1 MRVRW
6 ARPALRDYAA
16 FGEYLLAR
24 NSAAATR
31 LARHVIALTGVL
43 VEFPRRGRPGRV
55 EGTRE
60 LIIVG
65 TPYLVAYRI
74 HAEEIVIVGFLHG
87 R

>member
-6 ARPALRDYAA
+6 ARPALRDYTAVS
-16 FGEYLLAR
+16 EYLTAR
-24 NSAAATR
+24 DPAAA
-31 LARHVIALTGVL
+31 ARIRDRVVTQTEALIQ
-43 VEFPRRGRPGRV
+43 FPRRGRPGRV

-60 LIIVG
+60 LIITG

-74 HAEEIVIVGFLHG
+74 HADEMVIVGFLHG